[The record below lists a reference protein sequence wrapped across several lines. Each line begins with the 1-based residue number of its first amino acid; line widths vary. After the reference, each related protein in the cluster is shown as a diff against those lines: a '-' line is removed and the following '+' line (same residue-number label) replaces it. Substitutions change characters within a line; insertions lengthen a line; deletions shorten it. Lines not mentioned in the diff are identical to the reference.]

1 LLNSQITPPERDSIE
16 DLCKPLSGKVMPKS
30 TLYSRD
36 HTPRSNAQ
44 ALGKLRATQGRID
57 HARKR
62 IEGFDL

>member
-1 LLNSQITPPERDSIE
+1 MPKSQITPPEQDSIE

-44 ALGKLRATQGRID
+44 ALGKLRAIQGRMD
-57 HARKR
+57 QARKR
-62 IEGFDL
+62 KGGGE

>member
-1 LLNSQITPPERDSIE
+1 MLNSQITPSEDDKIE

-44 ALGKLRATQGRID
+44 ALGKLRASQGRRD
-57 HARKR
+57 QAKRRKGGG
-62 IEGFDL
+62 E